1 MKAKTRVFLFILAT
15 YLGSSLLSAQNFDL
29 IRFGSLNPLASQYNP
44 SLYTPYGGYVSFP
57 LLSNLS
63 LSVSNTSI
71 RYDKLFDLD
80 ESGEPTIL
88 TADRFLSYMSEKNN
102 LLASTFSEEILGL
115 GFRVDRL
122 FFSFSQKLK
131 LDGQLNYSKDLFG
144 LIIKGNKGYMGA
156 DNPADIDLKM
166 DGTLYHETAF
176 GVHYKINDQFSVG
189 VRPKLISGIFDINV
203 PDFRLQLY
211 TDPEDDSML
220 LRYRSRMNISSP
232 FPLVKEDTNGTLVFR
247 DFDRSEYVS
256 HLFKNGRLNPG
267 FGIDLGGSYQIND
280 QVQLSVFV
288 NDLGFIKWRSEA
300 IRIKTKPF
308 AEDNYTP
315 AEDDYE
321 FNELDQETLQ
331 QFFSGDSLGSAHYIS
346 FADSCLKKLVTIERI
361 PHYYSSLTSQ
371 IGIEGIFQV
380 APSHRFIALFKG
392 YIFNQRFLP
401 TFTAAYNGT
410 FWDMLDVIVS
420 YSIME
425 KSYANLGIGVGL
437 RLGNFHIYGATN
449 SLFSAFHPIPL
460 NSKLINYQFGMS
472 FTWGFEKNKE
482 KNNIEY

>member
-1 MKAKTRVFLFILAT
+1 MKIKAHIPILILTLCLWSTA
-15 YLGSSLLSAQNFDL
+15 LSAQNFDM
-29 IRFGSLNPLASQYNP
+29 IRFSSLNPLASQYNP

-63 LSVSNTSI
+63 VSVSNSSI
-71 RYDKLFDLD
+71 RYNKLFDLD
-80 ESGEPTIL
+80 EFGEPTIL
-88 TADRFLSYMSEKNN
+88 NADRFLSYMSEKNN
-102 LLASTFSEEILGL
+102 LLASTFSEEIIGF
-115 GFRVDRL
+115 GFRIDKW

-144 LIIKGNKGYMGA
+144 LIIKGNKGYMGP

-176 GVHYKINDQFSVG
+176 GVHYKVNDQFSVG

-211 TDPEDDSML
+211 TDLDENNSLL
-220 LRYRSRMNISSP
+220 LRYRSRVDIATP
-232 FPLVKEDTNGTLVFR
+232 FPLVKEDTDGTLVFR
-247 DFDRSEYVS
+247 DFSRSEFVS
-256 HLFKNGRLNPG
+256 HLFNSGKLNPG
-267 FGIDLGGSYQIND
+267 LGIDLGGSYQIND

-288 NDLGFIKWRSEA
+288 NDIGFIKWRSET

-308 AEDNYTP
+308 AEDNYTN
-315 AEDDYE
+315 AEEGYE
-321 FNELDQETLQ
+321 FNELDQEMLQ
-331 QFFSGDSLGSAHYIS
+331 QLFTGDSLGSTHYMTFI
-346 FADSCLKKLVTIERI
+346 DSCLKKLVTIEKI

-371 IGIEGIFQV
+371 IGVEGTFQV

-437 RLGNFHIYGATN
+437 RFGPFHIYGATN
-449 SLFSAFHPIPL
+449 SLFSAFRPIPL
-460 NSKLINYQFGMS
+460 NSTLINNQFGMS
-472 FTWGFEKNKE
+472 FTWGYE
-482 KNNIEY
+482 KNN